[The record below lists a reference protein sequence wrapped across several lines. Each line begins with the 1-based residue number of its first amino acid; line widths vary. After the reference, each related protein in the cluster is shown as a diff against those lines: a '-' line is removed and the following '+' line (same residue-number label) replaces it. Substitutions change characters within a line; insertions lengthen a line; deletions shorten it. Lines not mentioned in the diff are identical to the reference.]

1 MALASATDLR
11 KVIGPSGSRITPL
24 VTIALDAEVGQLHLA
39 LSLFARLEALNRR
52 IPTPPQCQID
62 PLQHDVASPKRVLA
76 NMSDEQFAA
85 LFNELQSRGDRAKL
99 MRIVFLEAHKKKSAL
114 LLSRRFI
121 YSNVAWATFCSP
133 ILI

>member
-1 MALASATDLR
+1 MAAESLPWSQ
-11 KVIGPSGSRITPL
+11 SRSTRTLITTAC
-24 VTIALDAEVGQLHLA
+24 VHLA

-52 IPTPPQCQID
+52 IPAPPQGDVD

>member
-1 MALASATDLR
+1 MSPSEFRSTSDL
-11 KVIGPSGSRITPL
+11 KVG
-24 VTIALDAEVGQLHLA
+24 EVGKNHSLGHNRARRGRWSPRREVHLA

-52 IPTPPQCQID
+52 IPAPPQGDVD

-114 LLSRRFI
+114 LLSRRSI
-121 YSNVAWATFCSP
+121 
-133 ILI
+133 